1 MLRCSRF
8 APALAAAALIGA
20 FCLAPSASAAQVP
33 GAGQTQAAAATISA
47 GSAPTLTALAFPA
60 PATGWLLGQAAT
72 GGRAAIWRT
81 GTAGATW
88 QVQWE
93 GAGSPLSI
101 SATDPAHAWALI
113 ACLGLKGS
121 KPSCGRELLAT
132 SDGGRHWRVA
142 ATLPQA
148 VNQVQFVSAR
158 LGVVTSD
165 SCLVDVGLSRCPG
178 QILVSRDGGAHWTR
192 VLGGAAPVFATASA
206 TGQLWAA
213 QTSASGITFLTSKDG
228 GRSWHRLGRVTNL
241 EPLTPA
247 VKVSLTATASG
258 GLTWASVFDQLSCA
272 MHGCGVADLLHS
284 ATGGQTW
291 SPVNLADSYPDECAS
306 NGIVFSA
313 APDGS
318 AWAAT
323 GRNGAACAP
332 PFGLMYRY
340 GPSGWQQLPPW
351 QLAQVSSL
359 AAVSKDVAYA
369 VSDRGVLSATRDG
382 GADWTELLPAPA
394 PAGPLD
400 AVSTTTAL
408 AAQDPA
414 DAGAILRSDN
424 GGRSWNQL
432 ADLPGVVTQLDF
444 WSARAGVAASYQ
456 AGTSSPWQLWATSDG
471 GSTWEP
477 YGPLPGGN
485 TDIYG
490 PWMSAN
496 GHGLLLTVTG
506 GTPWENGSGGL
517 PPVRMWTTSDY
528 GLTWIRGGLLPL
540 GADSLV
546 GPASFALYPGSV
558 RGGPA
563 RWSGWLVIDTA
574 SYTQRVAV
582 TNGGPLS
589 LLPATVPAGAVQL
602 TGPGTGLAWSL
613 NYPSSPSV
621 AVLSLARTTDGG
633 RRWQQSSLRLV
644 IPVNSLAVPLLDFT
658 DAGHG
663 WLVLGNATW
672 HTADGGRTWTRA

>member
-113 ACLGLKGS
+113 ACAGLKGS

-247 VKVSLTATASG
+247 VKVSLAATASG

-313 APDGS
+313 APDGW

-400 AVSTTTAL
+400 AGDLDRSQATELVPAL
-408 AAQDPA
+408 ALADDGAQ
-414 DAGAILRSDN
+414 N
-424 GGRSWNQL
+424 GGQ
-432 ADLPGVVTQLDF
+432 
-444 WSARAGVAASYQ
+444 
-456 AGTSSPWQLWATSDG
+456 
-471 GSTWEP
+471 
-477 YGPLPGGN
+477 
-485 TDIYG
+485 
-490 PWMSAN
+490 
-496 GHGLLLTVTG
+496 G
-506 GTPWENGSGGL
+506 GTPK
-517 PPVRMWTTSDY
+517 
-528 GLTWIRGGLLPL
+528 
-540 GADSLV
+540 
-546 GPASFALYPGSV
+546 SV
-558 RGGPA
+558 RVYSLETGNPVPLRFASPQGNAEVDRVLSAGSSWDATLRVVGSHLYVFGPD
-563 RWSGWLVIDTA
+563 GTA
-574 SYTQRVAV
+574 AYNLDQVAE
-582 TNGGPLS
+582 
-589 LLPATVPAGAVQL
+589 
-602 TGPGTGLAWSL
+602 AWSL
-613 NYPSSPSV
+613 M
-621 AVLSLARTTDGG
+621 DGE
-633 RRWQQSSLRLV
+633 
-644 IPVNSLAVPLLDFT
+644 I
-658 DAGHG
+658 
-663 WLVLGNATW
+663 GNPPAT
-672 HTADGGRTWTRA
+672 